1 MAKLVN
7 EDELIAKRVDD
18 YLDKSTSEY
27 TRFLETTPNF
37 VTYYQYDRVISTM
50 DKGLENVESNIG
62 SHSPNRFKK
71 IEKFPIYE
79 VDTMNLIQSFEDTGM
94 KTTYEGEAVILP
106 GTLRPYTTD
115 MFVIDY
121 IGKQYLFKITNVNN
135 DTIRNKPFYR
145 IQFELDRRM
154 KDSGDI
160 DLYLTGEYIS
170 IFDNIGTNY
179 DNVITKKD
187 FLTIDYIDKISLELI
202 DRYKRNFYDK
212 RMNVISLKNNIGS
225 FHLYNRYITKFLMDH
240 ELLKIEK
247 GFMTDIYLVDIAD
260 DMPCFF
266 ENYKKTIFYALERKN
281 PRLPMRQFAEP
292 YTYKFKINQFDF
304 FGKWWYG
311 LHYNDTEN
319 SKSMCMFPI
328 KFTDNIRSGELYTE
342 KPSIEDLNTDNL
354 NIIINRQGNITYV
367 QHESS
372 DFTNDP
378 EFYPEVSEGYIVEN
392 IIIDYMHNRLELTEE
407 MLDAVNDID
416 FSYDMYCYSMVPLL
430 LYVMK
435 EYKKNLQKTLS

>member
-1 MAKLVN
+1 MLS
-7 EDELIAKRVDD
+7 I
-18 YLDKSTSEY
+18 
-27 TRFLETTPNF
+27 
-37 VTYYQYDRVISTM
+37 TY
-50 DKGLENVESNIG
+50 LENYHI
-62 SHSPNRFKK
+62 
-71 IEKFPIYE
+71 
-79 VDTMNLIQSFEDTGM
+79 
-94 KTTYEGEAVILP
+94 
-106 GTLRPYTTD
+106 
-115 MFVIDY
+115 
-121 IGKQYLFKITNVNN
+121 
-135 DTIRNKPFYR
+135 
-145 IQFELDRRM
+145 
-154 KDSGDI
+154 
-160 DLYLTGEYIS
+160 
-170 IFDNIGTNY
+170 
-179 DNVITKKD
+179 
-187 FLTIDYIDKISLELI
+187 
-202 DRYKRNFYDK
+202 
-212 RMNVISLKNNIGS
+212 
-225 FHLYNRYITKFLMDH
+225 FHLYNRYLTKFLMDH